1 MGIVAPGLWA
11 LAGHAQGGSMVA
23 RRMNVKVEP
32 VKILLID
39 HETYRIQSLS
49 RGLRIVGH
57 QVFEA
62 KTLQQA
68 LACIRHEAFH
78 PDLIVTDCSTRILCN
93 PEMIQTVQE
102 RLPGIQVVATRD
114 FRPERRVLDSLPWPI
129 HYLDKPFTDVELL
142 RLVETAGPEAKTY

>member
-1 MGIVAPGLWA
+1 M
-11 LAGHAQGGSMVA
+11 
-23 RRMNVKVEP
+23 
-32 VKILLID
+32 KILLID

-68 LACIRHEAFH
+68 LACVRQETFQA
-78 PDLIVTDCSTRILCN
+78 DLIVTDCSTRILCT
-93 PEMIQTVQE
+93 PEMIQAVQE
-102 RLPGIQVVATRD
+102 RLPKVCVVATRD
-114 FRPERRVLDSLPWPI
+114 FRPERRALDSLPWPV

-142 RLVETAGPEAKTY
+142 RLVETAGPVAKTA